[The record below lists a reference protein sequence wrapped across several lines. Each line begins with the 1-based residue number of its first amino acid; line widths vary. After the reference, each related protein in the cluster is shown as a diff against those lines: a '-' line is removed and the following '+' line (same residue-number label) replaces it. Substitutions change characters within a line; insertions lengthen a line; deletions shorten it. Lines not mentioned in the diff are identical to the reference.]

1 MQPLIEA
8 IEKIKEQDLDYSV
21 SYSGIR
27 EFDECLS
34 SLEDMRT
41 ALKASLEQQWKT
53 EQDKSRQMFALSHDI
68 KTPLTVVRGN
78 AELLSETK
86 LTKEQR
92 NMIDSIVNGTARIQN
107 YVQKLIDITK
117 SADGDWGT
125 PEEART
131 KDLLFENQKQ
141 ASELAEVYRL
151 KISWNEQWHSQ
162 TVTVMYDQVI
172 RAVINIIQNA
182 AEHTG
187 DGGCITVCMEESN
200 GTLSFTVEDDGT
212 GFTKEALMHGTEP
225 FFMDDAGRTG
235 EAHYGIGLY
244 FAKTIAE
251 KHGGRIVLTNS
262 ETTGGAKVVI
272 CFHAAIP

>member
-1 MQPLIEA
+1 M
-8 IEKIKEQDLDYSV
+8 S
-21 SYSGIR
+21 
-27 EFDECLS
+27 
-34 SLEDMRT
+34 
-41 ALKASLEQQWKT
+41 
-53 EQDKSRQMFALSHDI
+53 ALSHDI

-86 LTKEQR
+86 LTKEQK
-92 NMIDSIVNGTARIQN
+92 NMIDSIISNTARIQN

-125 PEEART
+125 PEEVNT
-131 KDLLFENQKQ
+131 KDLLLEIRKQ

-151 KISWNEQWHSQ
+151 KIDWNEQWHSQ

-182 AEHTG
+182 AEHTKN
-187 DGGCITVCMEESN
+187 DGTITVHAEETN
-200 GTLSFTVEDDGT
+200 KTLSFTVEDDGS
-212 GFTKEALMHGTEP
+212 GFTREALTHGTEP

-244 FAKTIAE
+244 FAKTIAGQ
-251 KHGGRIVLTNS
+251 HGGRIVLTNS
-262 ETTGGAKVVI
+262 EKTGGAKVVI

>member
-1 MQPLIEA
+1 
-8 IEKIKEQDLDYSV
+8 
-21 SYSGIR
+21 
-27 EFDECLS
+27 
-34 SLEDMRT
+34 
-41 ALKASLEQQWKT
+41 
-53 EQDKSRQMFALSHDI
+53 MFALSHDI

-78 AELLSETK
+78 AELLSETE

-92 NMIDSIVNGTARIQN
+92 TMIDSIVSSTARIQN
-107 YVQKLIDITK
+107 YAQKLIDITK